1 MYSVKKACSI
11 WYNST
16 IKKGLHMNIGNII
29 KWSWYLGTDWEQ
41 TEFQGLVVDTII
53 AKTDYEKVRVLV
65 VLTNDGDVL
74 DVRDDAPGLELVA

>member
-1 MYSVKKACSI
+1 M
-11 WYNST
+11 
-16 IKKGLHMNIGNII
+16 HMNVGNIV
-29 KWSWYLGTDWEQ
+29 KWSWYLGTGWEQ
-41 TEFQGLVVDTII
+41 TQFQGLVVDTIL